1 MTKKR
6 VTIEWIKESMKAS
19 YFSSFSLRYLLFLGG
34 VVFFV
39 FPLRVSAE
47 TALSE
52 EALADLVKPSVV
64 RIAEHVTGTAKIP
77 AVKVD
82 IRQRLVAAIPDQ
94 FTEVPVDEYLSGTG
108 FIIHPDGYIATNAH
122 VVSLETI
129 KATLASE
136 SALSAIFENALLM
149 SDQEME
155 EFLSQEESG
164 KFSKEIV
171 RYVIDHGIFDL
182 KHEVAVLRPDAASS
196 NMEKL
201 IASGFPAEI
210 ISVNENFLDDERDVA
225 LLKIQETNLPALSL
239 GASSEFSVG
248 KKVFIF
254 GFPATAEINEKNP
267 GEATFTRGIVSAIR
281 QSLDGRLKIFQTD
294 AKVSQGSSGGPLFNE
309 HGEVLGIITFQTD
322 ELSRT
327 AGDNFAFALPIDIV
341 KDQALEARILPEEG
355 AYGQAFKSAFAAFTD
370 KHCDT
375 ALSFFGKTRET
386 NQAFLAGRY
395 VEPYEMRCQ
404 EWQSQ
409 GQSRDTYWDEF
420 RDGVSTL
427 SNPLLYVIGGVIL
440 SFGILGAM
448 MFWLLRQL
456 RREEKEIDILEDRI
470 RADEQKLRYHERIAS
485 GTEGVVQKQAAS
497 PKKRV

>member
-1 MTKKR
+1 
-6 VTIEWIKESMKAS
+6 MKA
-19 YFSSFSLRYLLFLGG
+19 FSSPFLFFRGALFFS
-34 VVFFV
+34 VFFS
-39 FPLRVSAE
+39 FFAPLSTLAAP
-47 TALSE
+47 ALSE
-52 EALADLVKPSVV
+52 EALADLIKPSVV

-82 IRQRLVAAIPDQ
+82 VRQHLVAVIPDR
-94 FTEVPVDEYLSGTG
+94 FTEVPVDEYLSGSG

-129 KATLASE
+129 KTTLASE
-136 SALSAIFENALLM
+136 SALSAIFENALLL
-149 SDQEME
+149 SDQEMQ
-155 EFLSQEESG
+155 EFLDSESSG
-164 KFSKEIV
+164 AFTKEIV
-171 RYVIDHGIFDL
+171 HYIIDNSTFEL
-182 KHEVAVLRPDAASS
+182 SHEVAVLRPDAGASK
-196 NMEKL
+196 METL

-210 ISVNENFLDDERDVA
+210 VSVNENFLDDERDVA
-225 LLKIQETNLPALSL
+225 LLRIQETNLPALSL
-239 GASSEFSVG
+239 GSADDFSVG

-267 GEATFTRGIVSAIR
+267 SEATFTRGIVSAIR
-281 QSLDGRLKIFQTD
+281 QSTDGNLKIFQTD

-309 HGEVLGIITFQTD
+309 YGDVLGMVTFQTD

-341 KDQALEARILPEEG
+341 KKQALEARILPEEG
-355 AYGQAFKSAFAAFTD
+355 IYGQMFKAGFIAFTE
-370 KHCDT
+370 KHCES
-375 ALSFFGKTRET
+375 ALSFFDQAKKV
-386 NQAFLAGRY
+386 NSAFLPDRY
-395 VEPYEMRCQ
+395 VESYQSKCRA
-404 EWQSQ
+404 WQTE

-427 SNPLLYVIGGVIL
+427 SNPLLYVIGGAIF

-456 RREEKEIDILEDRI
+456 RREEREIDLLENRIRSDERKLERHEMAVSEKEI
-470 RADEQKLRYHERIAS
+470 AFM
-485 GTEGVVQKQAAS
+485 KQSAP